1 MLRRVGAGSLSPRAV
16 SSKMIVRRTH
26 GLHLSRAEEQ
36 TPRRAARDRRGH
48 RARGGQGIY
57 AAEQG
62 PPARRDLQ
70 GAQHR
75 HARAPRG
82 QGRRQDRDQD
92 QDRRVAEKA
101 RRGARCKGSRQAEGR
116 AQPHPPFQAPAAQGD
131 GLRRGGGQERPRM
144 NPENVIDVTRL
155 IQLAV
160 APVFL
165 LTAVGTI
172 IGVLSNRLGRA
183 VDRSRTLEDRLRQL
197 QPEGQKAAR
206 AELDLLSRRVRLV
219 YGSIVLSVICALFVG
234 LLIAV
239 AFVEAFIAV
248 DMSKFIGLLFIAA
261 MLAFILSL
269 LVFLREIF
277 LAVSSARDQ
286 MR

>member
-1 MLRRVGAGSLSPRAV
+1 VVNPDN
-16 SSKMIVRRTH
+16 IV
-26 GLHLSRAEEQ
+26 
-36 TPRRAARDRRGH
+36 
-48 RARGGQGIY
+48 
-57 AAEQG
+57 
-62 PPARRDLQ
+62 
-70 GAQHR
+70 
-75 HARAPRG
+75 
-82 QGRRQDRDQD
+82 
-92 QDRRVAEKA
+92 
-101 RRGARCKGSRQAEGR
+101 
-116 AQPHPPFQAPAAQGD
+116 
-131 GLRRGGGQERPRM
+131 
-144 NPENVIDVTRL
+144 DVTRL

-172 IGVLSNRLGRA
+172 IGVLSNRLGRV

-206 AELDLLSRRVRLV
+206 AELNLLSRRVRLV

-239 AFVEAFIAV
+239 AFVDAFIAI

-261 MLAFILSL
+261 MIAFISSL

-277 LAVSSARDQ
+277 LAVSSARNQ